1 MENKKNSLSKT
12 QKNFKTVERIHSS
25 CSTRKRL
32 LDQVF
37 EKERSASRTSSHSK
51 AYSDFKQSSKTLN
64 LKASLQSTQVNPSY
78 SRPARNTK
86 KPQTRP
92 KSPTCIKRNLS
103 EDFSKTRKIRDRSLE
118 NTKNLKILNT
128 SKKASQTRPNS
139 TLKPTR
145 PERFDRPER
154 PERLNGTLNKSNAS
168 TNNNKRTSK
177 PALNPHAETLAKL
190 VTQFSVQKINVDL
203 M

>member
-1 MENKKNSLSKT
+1 MENTKNSLSKT
-12 QKNFKTVERIHSS
+12 QKNLKTVERNHSA

-51 AYSDFKQSSKTLN
+51 ANSDFKQSSKALN
-64 LKASLQSTQVNPSY
+64 LKASLQSTQTNLNYSKPS
-78 SRPARNTK
+78 RTTK

-118 NTKNLKILNT
+118 NTKNLKTLNT
-128 SKKASQTRPNS
+128 SKKSSQTRPNS
-139 TLKPTR
+139 TLR
-145 PERFDRPER
+145 PSRPSRPER

-168 TNNNKRTSK
+168 IKNTKKNNK
-177 PALNPHAETLAKL
+177 PVLNPHAETLAKL
-190 VTQFSVQKINVDL
+190 VTQFSVQKINVDFI
-203 M
+203 

>member
-1 MENKKNSLSKT
+1 MENTKNSLSKT
-12 QKNFKTVERIHSS
+12 QKNLKTVERNHSA

-51 AYSDFKQSSKTLN
+51 ANSDFKQSSKALN
-64 LKASLQSTQVNPSY
+64 LKASLQSTQTNLNYSKPS
-78 SRPARNTK
+78 RTTK

-118 NTKNLKILNT
+118 NTKNLKTLNT
-128 SKKASQTRPNS
+128 SKKSSQTRPNS
-139 TLKPTR
+139 TLR
-145 PERFDRPER
+145 PSR

-168 TNNNKRTSK
+168 IKNTKKTNK
-177 PALNPHAETLAKL
+177 PVLNPHAETLVKL
-190 VTQFSVQKINVDL
+190 VTQFSVQKINVGFI
-203 M
+203 